1 MRLSLIVPLT
11 ALALTIGSALA
22 DSGAVDRGQKLFT
35 GVAPMSGR
43 ISGHSINLP
52 PEASRCINCHRSDLK
67 VEKKGVA
74 DPASSFAPVLNAE
87 TLTQPRSRRGGP
99 PSRYDARSLCQTLR
113 TGVDPVYI
121 VMPSVMPRYE
131 VSDDDCALLWAY
143 LTRSSP

>member
-1 MRLSLIVPLT
+1 MVLLT
-11 ALALTIGSALA
+11 AFGLTSGSALA
-22 DSGAVDRGQKLFT
+22 DSRMVDRGQKLFSGT
-35 GVAPMSGR
+35 EPMLGR
-43 ISGHSINLP
+43 ISGHSTNLP
-52 PEASRCINCHRSDLK
+52 SEASRCINCHRSDLK
-67 VEKKGVA
+67 AEKRGA
-74 DPASSFAPVLNAE
+74 AEPASSFAPLLNAE